1 MSVESSLE
9 LDTVKKQM
17 IPYCSFSLG
26 KKMLEE
32 RKPSYSKLIIQRE
45 HARIAEAL
53 AATVH
58 YGPMPFGGI
67 QDLRTIL
74 ANAEKG
80 MTLTPSELLNEVRII
95 NGLKSIVSYEKELT
109 EVEHPELKDLV
120 GSIVVH
126 DQLARQLSRCL
137 NDYGELKDNASQ
149 KLESIRHSLK
159 RADGALAEAA
169 ARFISNHASSVVDS
183 IVTTRLGRTV
193 VLMKAAEKNSFGG
206 MVYGDSASGQ
216 ASYVEPS
223 AFVALNNRKQQLI
236 EEEKE
241 ETERILRELSNAVG
255 KVAKEETANIETCA
269 ILDELFAKAEWGRI
283 HNACVAQLT
292 EDKEIIIEK
301 AAHPLID
308 EKKVVTNNYRLSDPH
323 RVLLIT
329 GPNTGG
335 KTVSMKVIGLFVL
348 MTYCGMPVT
357 SESATIPFF
366 DRVFADIGD
375 DQSVASSLSSFS
387 AHIQK
392 QAEITRYAT
401 ADSLVLLDEVGSGTD
416 PREGEAL
423 AIAILNDLRQKKC
436 MTIATTHYGRLKA
449 YGKRHDDIL
458 LASVQFDQ
466 EKLTPTYKY
475 MEGLTGSSNAF
486 EVAQKYG
493 LPSSIIK
500 YARFLKNQAKTE
512 EDELIERLEAQLN
525 ANAQKGEEL
534 EQRLHEVEER
544 EKQLKKDEAK
554 ISHEKEVAKDKA
566 EREAEKYLD
575 KVKKEADEI
584 LADMRKKEKE
594 VHYHEALSRR
604 KELSNINQKKENE
617 TPVDPNHVYQVGD
630 AVELRANDQV
640 CEIVKIEKKDIT
652 VLLNG
657 REIRVRKNQIRP
669 SLHVIPRMKKK
680 PQETVVVNTGVNLF
694 STMSSECNLI
704 GMHVDEAMEKMD
716 AYIDQCKVH
725 GLKNFRII
733 HGDGSGA
740 LRKAVHQRLTKDKSV
755 KEFHLGMPNEGGTG
769 ATVVTLN

>member
-9 LDTVKKQM
+9 LDTVKEQM
-17 IPYCSFSLG
+17 IQYCSFSLG
-26 KKMLEE
+26 RKMLEE
-32 RKPSYSKLIIQRE
+32 RRPSDSKLIIKRD
-45 HARIAEAL
+45 HARIQEAL
-53 AATVH
+53 AASVH

-80 MTLTPSELLNEVRII
+80 MTLTPAELLNVAKLIQ
-95 NGLKSIVSYEKELT
+95 GLKSIVAYEKELS
-109 EVEHPELKDLV
+109 EIDHPELKDLV
-120 GSIVVH
+120 GSLIIH
-126 DQLARQLSRCL
+126 EQLVKQLSRCL
-137 NDYGELKDNASQ
+137 NDYGEIKDNASHE
-149 KLESIRHSLK
+149 LETIRRSLK
-159 RADGALAEAA
+159 RADGAINDAA
-169 ARFISNHASSVVDS
+169 AQFISRHASSIVDS
-183 IVTTRLGRTV
+183 IVTTRFGRTV
-193 VLMKAAEKNSFGG
+193 VLLKAAEKNSFGG

-223 AFVALNNRKQQLI
+223 SFVPLNNRKQQLI
-236 EEEKE
+236 EQEKE
-241 ETERILRELSNAVG
+241 EMERILRELSSAVG
-255 KVAKEETANIETCA
+255 AIAKEEIANIETCA

-283 HNACVAQLT
+283 HNACVAELT
-292 EDKEIIIEK
+292 EKKQIVIEK
-301 AAHPLID
+301 ARHPLID
-308 EKKVVTNNYRLSDPH
+308 EKKVVTNDYRLIEPH

-357 SESATIPFF
+357 CEAAAIPFF

-401 ADSLVLLDEVGSGTD
+401 KDSLVLLDEVGSGTD

-423 AIAILNDLRQKKC
+423 AIAILNDLRQKQC

-486 EVAQKYG
+486 AIAEKYG
-493 LPSSIIK
+493 LPSGIVK

-512 EDELIERLEAQLN
+512 EDELIDRLEAQLS

-534 EQRLHEVEER
+534 EQRLQQVQEK
-544 EKQLKKDEAK
+544 EKQLKKEEA
-554 ISHEKEVAKDKA
+554 IINHEKEVAKDKA
-566 EREAEKYLD
+566 EKEAEKYLD
-575 KVKKEADEI
+575 RVKQEADEI
-584 LADMRKKEKE
+584 LADIRKKEKE

-604 KELSNINQKKENE
+604 KDLAKINQKKDTEA
-617 TPVDPNHVYQVGD
+617 PVDPNHVYHVGD

-652 VLLNG
+652 ILLNG
-657 REIRVRKNQIRP
+657 REIKVRKNQIRP
-669 SLHVIPRMKKK
+669 SLHVIPKMKKK
-680 PQETVVVNTGVNLF
+680 PQESVVVNTGANLF
-694 STMSSECNLI
+694 STMSTECNLI

-716 AYIDQCKVH
+716 VYIDQCKVH

-740 LRKAVHQRLTKDKSV
+740 LRKAVHQRLAKDKSV
-755 KEFHLGMPNEGGTG
+755 KEYHLGMPSEGGTG